1 MANGRLG
8 KASVA
13 VQDTVAVYT
22 NSSGAEASVSL
33 IATSIPNGTLA
44 HFRIDSTTDALK
56 TTTAI
61 VSAAFQDEYLNY
73 IVKNTNWDDTAAP
86 ALVGRIELGPVTQL
100 NAAWFNGASTSESYT
115 VSDFT
120 YAPPI
125 TYEAAVAHGSYIVR
139 TAASTTHQITP
150 SGTEDLSD
158 WYSAMWGYDTT
169 AATRLYNQA
178 NADGRASNQMSSSLS
193 YDNRGQAFD
202 PYTSSTIGVNNNGYH
217 SMKFVKD
224 NVLVAG
230 NLGNTSIWYQRIST
244 AISAAQSDYQ
254 TMRLQNGCWLMDG
267 GPSNAYVYIGS
278 NFEPATDDAWINYTG
293 ADYVGVATSTAIT
306 RGNVAWFEY
315 KPSEDSW
322 YVGLRD
328 SSAGIYAC
336 RFTRAGFENNTGSPT
351 YLSRVTNDATYGW
364 TALGAANIT
373 AQTAGQFTA
382 NTWRYT
388 SLRIGLSQWVL
399 YGSNDTDYDIWI
411 TDDLIEWKTVSDY
424 YGATYDYSSQIS
436 DVLITQLA
444 GNTTVNAVKS
454 DIVSLGQDGI
464 LEQDQ
469 SMVQYERSGLVLNNG
484 DRVLAYNRGTNPLVV
499 QVMGY
504 EGS

>member
-56 TTTAI
+56 TTTVI

-73 IVKNTNWDDTAAP
+73 IVKNTNWDDTTAP

-100 NAAWFNGASTSESYT
+100 NAAWFNGTSTSESYT

-139 TAASTTHQITP
+139 TASSLTRQITP

-158 WYSAMWGYDTT
+158 WYSAMWGYDT
-169 AATRLYNQA
+169 AAANRLYNQA
-178 NADGRASNQMSSSLS
+178 NVEGRASNGMDTSLS
-193 YDNRGQAFD
+193 YSDRGQAFD
-202 PYTSSTIGVNNNGYH
+202 PYTSSTISVNNGGRN

-224 NVLVAG
+224 NVQVTG
-230 NLGNTSIWYQRIST
+230 SSTSDSIWYQGIST
-244 AISAAQSDYQ
+244 SISAAQSDYQ

-267 GPSNAYVYIGS
+267 GPNSAKVLIGS
-278 NFEPATDDAWINYTG
+278 NFEPSVDDDWTNSSN
-293 ADYVGVATSTAIT
+293 ADYFSIATSTAIT

-322 YVGLRD
+322 YVGFRD

-336 RFTRAGFENNTGSPT
+336 RFTRAGFEDNTGSPSG
-351 YLSRVTNDATYGW
+351 LSRVSNNVTFGW

-436 DVLITQLA
+436 DVLISQLA